1 MEKNDGQVAY
11 SKRCE
16 IKQDNNDLIIT
27 CLTAS
32 NNAKLFAVGLDIN
45 PNSAPNGLRSRGDI
59 EVFKLNDDYK
69 EQLLYCLKSHVRPVH
84 DMLFSPYNDVLVS
97 ISEQICF
104 WNINHILNNPLDTGN
119 KKRHSSRF
127 TSQKS
132 AEEVDFKVTSP
143 QEKRERFL
151 NLHLPTK
158 HSISFDNLKL
168 STNNNNDSLQQS
180 MCSDDLNDNVFEGD
194 SIEKMDHSSWSY
206 LHGPSDK
213 PELFSCLKL
222 DGNEAM
228 KIFSN
233 KDFNEF
239 YTIDDEGVYYNLKL
253 LKPASI
259 ASTPE
264 DHDCQDSSSCSFSN
278 NNNDLKYLKIKRLS
292 DASSTMSGADV
303 VDNANT

>member
-1 MEKNDGQVAY
+1 MEKTDNQIAY

-16 IKQDNNDLIIT
+16 IKKDNNDLIIT

-32 NNAKLFAVGLDIN
+32 NNAKLFAIGLDIN
-45 PNSAPNGLRSRGDI
+45 PNSVPNGLRSRGDI

-69 EQLLYCLKSHVRPVH
+69 EQLLYCLKSHVCRVH

-143 QEKRERFL
+143 QERRDRFL
-151 NLHLPTK
+151 NLHPATK

-168 STNNNNDSLQQS
+168 SANNNNDSLQQS
-180 MCSDDLNDNVFEGD
+180 MCSDDLNDNVFGG
-194 SIEKMDHSSWSY
+194 SVEKLDTSNWSY
-206 LHGPSDK
+206 LQGPSDK

-222 DGNEAM
+222 DGNEAR

-233 KDFNEF
+233 KNFNEF

-253 LKPASI
+253 LKPSSA
-259 ASTPE
+259 ASTP
-264 DHDCQDSSSCSFSN
+264 DDMDCQDSSSSSFN

-303 VDNANT
+303 VDNAST